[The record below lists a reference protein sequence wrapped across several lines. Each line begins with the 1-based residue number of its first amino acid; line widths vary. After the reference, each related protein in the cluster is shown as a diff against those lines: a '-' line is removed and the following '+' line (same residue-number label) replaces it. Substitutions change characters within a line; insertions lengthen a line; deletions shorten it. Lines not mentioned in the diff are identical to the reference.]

1 MQAPRCTPSLKVLF
15 FFPLHVGNER
25 LSFRQAMLTVQVSV
39 FLHTGVIIDAAV
51 LMERGECPWSV
62 CPLSVMLLC

>member
-1 MQAPRCTPSLKVLF
+1 MLPPGDADCAGEVF
-15 FFPLHVGNER
+15 FL
-25 LSFRQAMLTVQVSV
+25 L
-39 FLHTGVIIDAAV
+39 TGVIIDAAV